1 MFKKVLFF
9 FYFFTNVIHC
19 KFNRVDIDLDNPLIK
34 SADKVI
40 LNNFEMQYGKGINTQ
55 ILAIY
60 IQTQEDPAI
69 EFIFTGYDTNSKEI
83 DIYDYILSINKQNQQ
98 DYSIG
103 NFEVRESQKIQNKIK
118 MSIHN
123 KTFRLIYSKIASWTK
138 RNNYNFKYLEKIEFY
153 SKVSQIKDMNVY
165 IVLGSSLDNNIPI
178 YYVLTA
184 DQYNR
189 NKFNVENIIY

>member
-83 DIYDYILSINKQNQQ
+83 EI
-98 DYSIG
+98 
-103 NFEVRESQKIQNKIK
+103 
-118 MSIHN
+118 IHN
-123 KTFRLIYSKIASWTK
+123 
-138 RNNYNFKYLEKIEFY
+138 
-153 SKVSQIKDMNVY
+153 
-165 IVLGSSLDNNIPI
+165 SL
-178 YYVLTA
+178 
-184 DQYNR
+184 
-189 NKFNVENIIY
+189 